1 LCDDIKQAQSEMPA
15 RTQTIAIVED
25 DASFNRALERLLK
38 ASGFATRTF
47 LSAEEFLASNAFES
61 LACLILDINLPG
73 ISGFELLDR
82 LSRYDGRP
90 PVIFITATDEKT
102 VRDRASRVSG
112 NACLG
117 KPMDGAALLQAVR
130 AQIRV

>member
-1 LCDDIKQAQSEMPA
+1 MSPS
-15 RTQTIAIVED
+15 TQTIAIVED

-47 LSAEEFLASNAFES
+47 LSAEEFLASDSFES

-73 ISGFELLDR
+73 ISGFELFDR
-82 LSRYDGRP
+82 LSMYDVHP

-102 VRDRASRVSG
+102 VRDHASRISG
-112 NACLG
+112 NVCLG
-117 KPMDGAALLQAVR
+117 KPLVGAALLQALR
-130 AQIRV
+130 AQFRHTGTE